1 MAKIKINGKTYVTS
15 PLTWRQA
22 LAVKET
28 KGGDERMAEEM
39 VRVALGG
46 VLTIEEIRDLPLETM
61 IRITE
66 EVTSE
71 NGVGSG

>member
-1 MAKIKINGKTYVTS
+1 MAKIEINGKTFTTT

-61 IRITE
+61 SRIIE
-66 EVTSE
+66 EVTLE
-71 NGVGSG
+71 NGVSSG